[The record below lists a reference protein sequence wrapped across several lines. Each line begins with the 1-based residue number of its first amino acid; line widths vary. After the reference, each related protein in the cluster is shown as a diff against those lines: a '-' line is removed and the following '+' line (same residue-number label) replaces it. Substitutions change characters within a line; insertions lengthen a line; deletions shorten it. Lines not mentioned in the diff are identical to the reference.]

1 MVYAMDVCS
10 ILKGKV
16 GGHAARV
23 GMIQLSTR
31 RRAPRKTMG
40 ALCQLWEALWPHPCN
55 CDMFWYT
62 DMYTVYICNINIYI
76 YRLYCDILCI
86 LRYIM
91 RCETGSFHFF
101 SHRPGIETCSVTGFF
116 PCTNEPNFC
125 VMVLPTVGVSRWFA
139 KEGIAVMAGRPANIC
154 TSAFSSSY
162 LQVPTSDAPIVSTP
176 TNRSLELFRQE
187 SHSTANSAHA
197 SATCTWASGIL
208 AYQKCCRRNAKL
220 DQGQENDLSS
230 WPGLHEEIHCMLAVH
245 VAMSPNTSTKLFHEV
260 IYRYL

>member
-76 YRLYCDILCI
+76 YIDYIVIYCVYYDTLWDVRLALFI
-86 LRYIM
+86 
-91 RCETGSFHFF
+91 SFHIVRVLKLVRWQVFSLAQMNPTSVSWFYQRLVFHADLQKRGSLSWLEGLQTFAQAHSLQVICKCPHQMLQLFPHQQIVRLNFF
-101 SHRPGIETCSVTGFF
+101 VRKATA
-116 PCTNEPNFC
+116 
-125 VMVLPTVGVSRWFA
+125 LQ
-139 KEGIAVMAGRPANIC
+139 IALMQARPA
-154 TSAFSSSY
+154 
-162 LQVPTSDAPIVSTP
+162 LGHQ
-176 TNRSLELFRQE
+176 
-187 SHSTANSAHA
+187 
-197 SATCTWASGIL
+197 
-208 AYQKCCRRNAKL
+208 AYWHTRNAVE
-220 DQGQENDLSS
+220 GT
-230 WPGLHEEIHCMLAVH
+230 
-245 VAMSPNTSTKLFHEV
+245 PN
-260 IYRYL
+260 

>member
-16 GGHAARV
+16 GGHAARA

-62 DMYTVYICNINIYI
+62 DMYTYVILIYM
-76 YRLYCDILCI
+76 RLYCDILCI

-91 RCETGSFHFF
+91 ICATGSFHFF

-116 PCTNEPNFC
+116 PWQMN
-125 VMVLPTVGVSRWFA
+125 PTSVSWFYQRLVFHA
-139 KEGIAVMAGRPANIC
+139 DLQKRGSLSWLEGLQTFAQAH
-154 TSAFSSSY
+154 S
-162 LQVPTSDAPIVSTP
+162 LQVICKCPHQMLQLFLHQQIVRL
-176 TNRSLELFRQE
+176 NFFVR
-187 SHSTANSAHA
+187 
-197 SATCTWASGIL
+197 
-208 AYQKCCRRNAKL
+208 
-220 DQGQENDLSS
+220 
-230 WPGLHEEIHCMLAVH
+230 
-245 VAMSPNTSTKLFHEV
+245 
-260 IYRYL
+260 

>member
-1 MVYAMDVCS
+1 MLWMCVASLRERSVAMLQELGWS
-10 ILKGKV
+10 SWAQGEERPAK
-16 GGHAARV
+16 
-23 GMIQLSTR
+23 
-31 RRAPRKTMG
+31 PW
-40 ALCQLWEALWPHPCN
+40 ALCVSCGRHFGLTLAIVICSDILICIP
-55 CDMFWYT
+55 YT
-62 DMYTVYICNINIYI
+62 YVILIYI